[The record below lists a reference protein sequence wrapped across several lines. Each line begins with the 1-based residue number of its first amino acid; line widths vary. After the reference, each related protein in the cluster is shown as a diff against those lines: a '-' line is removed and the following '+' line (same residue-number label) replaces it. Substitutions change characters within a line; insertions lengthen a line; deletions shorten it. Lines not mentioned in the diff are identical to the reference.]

1 MTENRVYGYVVYV
14 IKKRTNPIGCPELLE
29 EI

>member
-1 MTENRVYGYVVYV
+1 MTMSQVYGYLIYV